1 MNISEFIE
9 HKFPKDII
17 LSGVKEEEKQQ
28 TNWYYENAKA
38 DAIYEFNSISKYI
51 TKDIK
56 ILEVGGGLHFL
67 SIFLNKNGYNVT
79 SLEPGGFSDYI
90 NIMRNNVLKIA
101 SHLNINIITSSLE
114 KFSDENINN
123 KYDFIFSINVLEHT
137 EDIKIHIKKCLN
149 ILSSNKGLLL
159 IKCPNYFFPF
169 ESHFYKFFIPFLPKF
184 TFEKL
189 MKIKLIKNLGKKRY
203 FDILNHLNFDCDYR
217 KIKKFGFT
225 IKFLNPLEDIFNRVE
240 IDNSFKN
247 RLFSNK
253 LIKITYKILVL
264 LKLKKLIINLFP
276 ISFNPYLI
284 MEIKKQ

>member
-1 MNISEFIE
+1 MDITEFIK

-17 LSGVKEEEKQQ
+17 LSGVKDEEKQQ
-28 TNWYYENAKA
+28 ANWYYENNIA
-38 DAIYEFNSISKYI
+38 DALYGFNSISKYI

-67 SIFLNKNGYNVT
+67 SIFLNQNGYNVI
-79 SLEPGGFSDYI
+79 SLEPGGFAGYVD
-90 NIMRNNVLKIA
+90 IMRNNVLKII
-101 SHLNINIITSSLE
+101 SHLNINIINSSLE
-114 KFSDENINN
+114 KFSDENIHN

-149 ILSSNKGLLL
+149 ILSSNKELLL
-159 IKCPNYFFPF
+159 IRCPNYFFPF
-169 ESHFYKFFIPFLPKF
+169 DSHFYKFFIPFLPKF

-189 MKIKLIKNLGKKRY
+189 MKNKLIKNLEEQRY
-203 FDILNHLNFDCDYR
+203 LEILNHINFDCDYR

-225 IKFLNPLEDIFNRVE
+225 IKFLNPIEDIFNRIE
-240 IDNSFKN
+240 IDNNFKN

-264 LKLKKLIINLFP
+264 LKLKKLIIYLFP

-284 MEIKKQ
+284 MEIKK